1 MWFDPGLKWLE
12 ATTFATEIRE
22 NEILFPWVE
31 SVHVLAITLVV
42 GSISILD
49 LRLLG
54 LASLDRPVGKLT
66 RDVLPCTWV
75 AFAFAAVTGSLL
87 FSAKAG
93 DYAGNFFFR
102 GKLILLVVAALNMG
116 LFHAFTT
123 RGILCG
129 GPMRNNTSC
138 STSSTSGRRP
148 RCASTASST
157 RPRRSGSSRE

>member
-1 MWFDPGLKWLE
+1 MAG
-12 ATTFATEIRE
+12 ATALATEIRE

-31 SVHVLAITLVV
+31 SVHVLAIALVV

-93 DYAGNFFFR
+93 GYASNFFFR
-102 GKLILLVVAALNMG
+102 GKLILLVVAALTWRSFTPLPREISISG
-116 LFHAFTT
+116 ARTLILRWRQRSQAVSRSALWIAIVAFG
-123 RGILCG
+123 RGSATPKLSESQG
-129 GPMRNNTSC
+129 G
-138 STSSTSGRRP
+138 
-148 RCASTASST
+148 
-157 RPRRSGSSRE
+157 